1 MLAVL
6 SDAIACYQRHHAAR
20 GGHARRLFREA
31 QSWLMSEHT
40 DAPLSF
46 PLVCDALGIDL
57 ERLRADLRRWCSARG
72 AAVSRRVS

>member
-31 QSWLMSEHT
+31 QSWLMSEQT
-40 DAPLSF
+40 DAALSF
-46 PLVCDALGIDL
+46 PLVCDALGIDV
-57 ERLRADLRRWCSARG
+57 ERLRADLRRWRSVRGVAMARL
-72 AAVSRRVS
+72 S